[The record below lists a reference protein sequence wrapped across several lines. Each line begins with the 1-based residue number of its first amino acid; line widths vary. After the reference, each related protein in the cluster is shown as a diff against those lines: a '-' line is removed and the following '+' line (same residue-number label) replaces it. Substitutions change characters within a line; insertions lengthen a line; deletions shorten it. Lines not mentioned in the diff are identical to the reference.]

1 MFILLFTTSCFMST
15 CLSTQV
21 TNAFKTAGVLRQ
33 LYKRGI
39 FSHSGVI
46 STEHGRS
53 DLRSPVRHKTLLS
66 PDGETKALSSRVR
79 LRISTL
85 ANGLSARRL
94 QPKKKVKKWPRQ
106 PPAAFLKG
114 LTNSPDRSL
123 SKDYCHSS
131 NRQLLPKT

>member
-1 MFILLFTTSCFMST
+1 MYILLFKTSCFMST

-21 TNAFKTAGVLRQ
+21 SNAFKTAGVLRQ

-53 DLRSPVRHKTLLS
+53 DLSSPVRHKTLLS
-66 PDGETKALSSRVR
+66 PGGETEALSSRVR
-79 LRISTL
+79 LRIGTL
-85 ANGLSARRL
+85 ANRPVGKTPATET
-94 QPKKKVKKWPRQ
+94 KVKKWPRQ
-106 PPAAFLKG
+106 PPAAFLKC

-131 NRQLLPKT
+131 HRQLLPKT